1 MKSVPSIAPRT
12 IAEANRD
19 AVADQAHLRAW
30 KAITDTLDEVDPRW
44 ANDVTKSPVEN
55 AVAAI
60 NRLAK
65 RGG

>member
-1 MKSVPSIAPRT
+1 MQSVTKLAPRT
-12 IAEANRD
+12 IEEANRD
-19 AVADQAHLRAW
+19 AAADQAHMRAW
-30 KAITDTLDEVDPRW
+30 KAVTDTLDQVDPRW

-65 RGG
+65 R